1 MAPGRCVCGGDQVSK
16 HHQCPEDRASFA
28 TRVMDKYWDPF
39 YRYAYRRLGDHHAA
53 QDVLQD
59 AALKTFS
66 AWCSQPELIEGSS
79 GYCWTIFRNAL
90 LDHVGKHRRE
100 ICVSDP
106 SDDVHAT
113 GSASPTENGVVARDV
128 LGRALRALP
137 ERHQEI
143 FFLRHYAGFTTA
155 EIAQMLGLGA
165 ATVSTYLSSAK
176 NRLDEWF
183 SKLE

>member
-1 MAPGRCVCGGDQVSK
+1 MTT
-16 HHQCPEDRASFA
+16 HQECPRDRAQFA
-28 TRVMDKYWDPF
+28 TRVMDVYWDPF
-39 YRYAYRRLGDHHAA
+39 YRYAYRSLGDHHAA

-66 AWCSQPELIEGSS
+66 AWCSQPELIESS
-79 GYCWTIFRNAL
+79 SRYCWTIFRNTL
-90 LDHVGKHRRE
+90 RDHVVKHSRE

-106 SDDVHAT
+106 SDDVHGT

-165 ATVSTYLSSAK
+165 PTVSAYLSSAK
-176 NRLDEWF
+176 TRLGEWF
-183 SKLE
+183 SKLD

>member
-1 MAPGRCVCGGDQVSK
+1 
-16 HHQCPEDRASFA
+16 
-28 TRVMDKYWDPF
+28 MDKYWEPF

-59 AALKTFS
+59 TALKTFS
-66 AWCSQPELIEGSS
+66 AWCSQPELIEESS

-90 LDHVGKHRRE
+90 HDHVVKCRRE

-106 SDDVHAT
+106 SDDVQAG

-128 LGRALRALP
+128 LGRALRELP

-176 NRLDEWF
+176 NRLSEAL
-183 SKLE
+183 SKR